1 MAKKQK
7 ETVDEFMARHETP
20 MKAEVQAVRDIIKGV
35 NPAIGEQIKW
45 NAPSYFY
52 KGVDMVTFQLRP
64 VDHVHLVFHYPAV
77 VNIQSELLEG
87 DYPTR
92 RMMYLRGMA
101 DIEAKRGELA
111 RVIGELVAAVAR
123 GDELMPPH

>member
-35 NPAIGEQIKW
+35 NPDIGEQIKW

-52 KGVDMVTFQLRP
+52 NGVDMVTFQLRP
-64 VDHVHLVFHYPAV
+64 QDHVHLVFHHPAV
-77 VNIQSELLEG
+77 VNIQSDILEG
-87 DYPTR
+87 DYVDR
-92 RMMYLRGMA
+92 RMTYLRGMA

-111 RVIGELVAAVAR
+111 RVVGELVAAVER
-123 GDELMPPH
+123 ETVGD

>member
-20 MKAEVQAVRDIIKGV
+20 MKAEVQAVRDIIKSV

-52 KGVDMVTFQLRP
+52 NGVDMVTFQLRP
-64 VDHVHLVFHYPAV
+64 ADHVHLVFHHPAV
-77 VNIQSELLEG
+77 VNIQSDILEG
-87 DYPTR
+87 TYPDR
-92 RMMYLRGMA
+92 RMTYLRGMA
-101 DIEAKRGELA
+101 DIEAKRGELT
-111 RVIGELVAAVAR
+111 RVIGELVAAVEGEAS
-123 GDELMPPH
+123 

>member
-20 MKAEVQAVRDIIKGV
+20 MKAEVHAVRDIIKRV
-35 NPAIGEQIKW
+35 NPAIGERIKW

-52 KGVDMVTFQLRP
+52 NGVDMVTFQLRP
-64 VDHVHLVFHYPAV
+64 TDHVHLVFHHPAV
-77 VNIQSELLEG
+77 VDIESDILEG
-87 DYPTR
+87 GYPTR
-92 RMMYLRGMA
+92 RMTYLRGMA

-111 RVIGELVAAVAR
+111 RVISELAAAVAR
-123 GDELMPPH
+123 ETA

>member
-1 MAKKQK
+1 MATKQK

-20 MKAEVQAVRDIIKGV
+20 MKAEVQAVRDIIKSV

-52 KGVDMVTFQLRP
+52 NGVDLVTFNLWTKE
-64 VDHVHLVFHYPAV
+64 HVHLVFHYPAV
-77 VNIQSELLEG
+77 VNIESNILEG

-92 RMMYLRGMA
+92 RMTYLRGMA
-101 DIEAKRGELA
+101 DIEAKRAELA
-111 RVIGELVAAVAR
+111 RVVGELVAAVER
-123 GDELMPPH
+123 ESVGDSK